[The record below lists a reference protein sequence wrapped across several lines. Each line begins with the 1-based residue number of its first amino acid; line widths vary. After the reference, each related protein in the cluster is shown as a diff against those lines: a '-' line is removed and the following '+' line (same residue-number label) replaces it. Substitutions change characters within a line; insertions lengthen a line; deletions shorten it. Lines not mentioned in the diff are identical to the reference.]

1 MAITGK
7 DLLVQ
12 LVLLTNATGGH
23 KEQADRYRVT
33 LEQVLKNTGPELIET
48 LNLFIEASK
57 FFFCCHY
64 EIIFIYYGLYFS
76 C

>member
-57 FFFCCHY
+57 YFLLLLRNSMY
-64 EIIFIYYGLYFS
+64 LPWIIF
-76 C
+76 